1 MGRQCD
7 EYTSSKQLRTNAL
20 SVTAIQI
27 GRRTYQG
34 NDLCWFGD
42 QSVGQLF
49 VERDQV
55 PNIDVA
61 IVLFEEH
68 VLTDLISGRTLAVA
82 NT

>member
-7 EYTSSKQLRTNAL
+7 EYTSSKQLRTTTL

-27 GRRTYQG
+27 WHHTHQG

-49 VERDQV
+49 VERDEV
-55 PNIDVA
+55 TNIDVA

-68 VLTDLISGRTLAVA
+68 VLTDLISKRTLAVA